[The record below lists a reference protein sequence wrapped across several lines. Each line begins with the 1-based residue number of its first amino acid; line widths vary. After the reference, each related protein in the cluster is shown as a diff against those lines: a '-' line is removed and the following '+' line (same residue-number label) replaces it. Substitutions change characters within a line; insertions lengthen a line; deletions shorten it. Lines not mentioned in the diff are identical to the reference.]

1 MALLIK
7 PNGDPTDRRP
17 ISLRLRG
24 GRFGSGKGSRR
35 HTISAAGQ
43 RDPRLLEEGLVLGT
57 VEAGLGRKVRRVG
70 TDRILCQRILVLCKV
85 LASGP
90 GGGPVPSG
98 DAGRM
103 DRNVDLCNHGRSR
116 QQLQYNNLLTQK
128 HNACSTAAASQKE
141 SKAKSRIEVPEG
153 LEPEPMPSITSY
165 T

>member
-17 ISLRLRG
+17 LSLRLRG

-116 QQLQYNNLLTQK
+116 QRLQYNNQ
-128 HNACSTAAASQKE
+128 
-141 SKAKSRIEVPEG
+141 
-153 LEPEPMPSITSY
+153 
-165 T
+165 